1 MERLRNLECSLEQ
14 IESSKI
20 KSKSEIDRLRKE
32 KEDLKR
38 VNSSLLE
45 FKIPQLESNLK
56 ELQEKFEI

>member
-20 KSKSEIDRLRKE
+20 KSKSEIDKLRKE

-38 VNSSLLE
+38 VNCSLLE